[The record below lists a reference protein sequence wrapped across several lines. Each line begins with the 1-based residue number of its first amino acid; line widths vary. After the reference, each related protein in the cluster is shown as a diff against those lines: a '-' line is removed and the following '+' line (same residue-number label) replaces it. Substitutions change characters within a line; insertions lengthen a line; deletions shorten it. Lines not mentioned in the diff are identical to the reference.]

1 MTSVEAFKRLL
12 LKVNKN
18 DTNTD
23 IDISK
28 GEFVLLFNEQSKRWL
43 KTKLNEKSSVIDIQ
57 DLAEIQVKF
66 LPLEKLD
73 ENDDYAIFALP
84 LNFFNY
90 ASSYSV
96 CSSKDCKGVRV
107 FNFPFKPLNEN
118 MLLEDA
124 NSLPSLD
131 FEETIVDLSEGKIF
145 VFKKDFTVDK
155 VLLNYYRS
163 VIDIDIEGYVR
174 LDGKPSTNIDP
185 DIQDQYV
192 DEVIDRCALEIIRRY
207 ENPDGFQLAKERII
221 TENGTR

>member
-1 MTSVEAFKRLL
+1 MTSIETFKRLL

-43 KTKLNEKSSVIDIQ
+43 KTKLNEKENVIDVQ

-66 LPLEKLD
+66 KPLDKLD
-73 ENDDYAIFALP
+73 ENDSYAIFELP
-84 LNFFNY
+84 SNFFNY

-96 CSSKDCKGVRV
+96 CSSGTCKGIRV
-107 FNFPFKPLNEN
+107 FNFPYKPLNEN
-118 MLLEDA
+118 MLLGDL
-124 NSLPSLD
+124 NSDPSLD
-131 FEETIVDLSEGKIF
+131 FEETVVDLSEGKLF
-145 VFKKDFTVDK
+145 VFKKDFTVDQCF
-155 VLLNYYRS
+155 LNYYRS
-163 VIDIDIEGYVR
+163 VIDIDIEGYTK
-174 LDGKPSTNIDP
+174 LDGTRSTNIDP

-207 ENPDGFQLAKERII
+207 ENPDGFQLAKERIV
-221 TENGTR
+221 TE

>member
-66 LPLEKLD
+66 APLEKLD
-73 ENDDYAIFALP
+73 ENDEYAVFQLP
-84 LNFFNY
+84 ANFFNY

-96 CSSKDCKGVRV
+96 CSKGNCKGVRI

-118 MLLEDA
+118 MLLEDE
-124 NSLPSLD
+124 NNKPSFEL
-131 FEETIVDLSEGKIF
+131 EETVVDLSEGKIF
-145 VFKKDFTVDK
+145 VFKNNFTVDN

-163 VIDIDIEGYVR
+163 VIDIDVEGYIR
-174 LDGKPSTNIDP
+174 LDGKQSTNIDP

-192 DEVIDRCALEIIRRY
+192 DEVLDRCALEIIRRY
-207 ENPDGFQLAKERII
+207 ENPDGFQMAKERIT
-221 TENGTR
+221 TE